1 MASKNSSL
9 EEIAKYTYNLQLK
22 DLRENLTTKINE
34 FKKKLLTVELSKFDT
49 EDDHLILDLIL
60 EIPTKFDDIL
70 KRKLVG
76 NSFEIEGK
84 IEDFTEKLGTRKSI
98 FAFRKTCASQAEVYA
113 NKAREL
119 KASPAKSGPTR

>member
-60 EIPTKFDDIL
+60 EIPTQFDDIL
-70 KRKLVG
+70 KRKLEG
-76 NSFEIEGK
+76 NSFEIEDK
-84 IEDFTEKLGTRKSI
+84 IEDFTKKLGTRKSI

-119 KASPAKSGPTR
+119 EASPANSGRG

>member
-1 MASKNSSL
+1 M
-9 EEIAKYTYNLQLK
+9 
-22 DLRENLTTKINE
+22 
-34 FKKKLLTVELSKFDT
+34 DT
-49 EDDHLILDLIL
+49 DDDHLILDLIL
-60 EIPTKFDDIL
+60 EIPTQFDDIL

-98 FAFRKTCASQAEVYA
+98 FEFRKTCASQAEVYA

-119 KASPAKSGPTR
+119 KASPAKTGRGL